1 MWVSSCWSYKHK
13 TQLATADSFRLV
25 SFHLVSI
32 RSSFLLCVPVCVV
45 ALSFLIWFYCIA
57 LWRQQQQQ
65 QVSNEIIESNQFFKW
80 NCFSTH
86 LVENLLTFSRFDFLG
101 FFSVDFFLSCFCW
114 VSISIWFSVF
124 VCCASFPSPSLSSS
138 MSCCVSLS
146 LFDLYSNYFHNEI
159 NRPFPGCLHLPGS
172 AESTWASFRIVS
184 SNLLLSLSPSFSLWL
199 SLLLPAVQLLSE
211 SMTNRKSGSDLVQ
224 RLRRM

>member
-124 VCCASFPSPSLSSS
+124 VCCASFPSPSLSSTL
-138 MSCCVSLS
+138 CLAVSLS
-146 LFDLYSNYFHNEI
+146 L
-159 NRPFPGCLHLPGS
+159 
-172 AESTWASFRIVS
+172 S
-184 SNLLLSLSPSFSLWL
+184 SICIQIIFIMKSIGRFQAACTCPAVLSLPERPLGLLALICCSL
-199 SLLLPAVQLLSE
+199 SLPLSLCDCLFCSLLCNYLASPWR
-211 SMTNRKSGSDLVQ
+211 TGSPEVI
-224 RLRRM
+224 